1 MRTLM
6 DQTYRGGFT
15 AIVTPYSND
24 RKRVDFEGL
33 QSLCEF
39 QTKYGISGIVSVGT
53 TGESPTLTWDEH
65 IKAFQKT
72 FNAVGSKARVIAS
85 TGSNSTAECL
95 EATEHAKEIG
105 IRHVLLVDPYYNGP
119 SSLEIR
125 KEYLEP
131 VASAYP
137 DISIIP
143 YLIPGRCGTQI
154 LPQDLAIAND
164 HYPNICAVKE
174 ATGDFENM
182 KAIRKLCGN
191 NFNILSGDDD
201 KTLQMMLDTSIKAS
215 GVISVVSNVA
225 PKSVQE
231 MCGYALEGLADKAKS
246 MANAL
251 QPLFNIVTV
260 KTNEQTSR
268 GPVTFKARNP
278 LPIKT
283 LMGILGLP
291 GGPLRPPL
299 GRMTKQ
305 GVELILSKAR
315 KVQAEHP
322 EVFEPLTSFFGVDI
336 DRRLTED
343 RYWRGWYYDG
353 Y

>member
-1 MRTLM
+1 M
-6 DQTYRGGFT
+6 DRTYRGGYT
-15 AIVTPYSND
+15 AIVTPYSHDGNH
-24 RKRVDFEGL
+24 VDFEGL
-33 QSLCEF
+33 RSLCEF
-39 QTKYGISGIVSVGT
+39 QTKNAISGIVSVGT

-65 IKAFQKT
+65 IKT
-72 FNAVGSKARVIAS
+72 FEATYNAVGSKAIVIAS

-95 EATEHAKEIG
+95 EGTKHAKEMG

-125 KEYLEP
+125 REYMEP

-137 DISIIP
+137 DIDIIS
-143 YLIPGRCGTQI
+143 YVIPGRCGTQI
-154 LPQDLAIAND
+154 LAQDLAIANE

-182 KAIRKLCGN
+182 KTIRRLCGN

-201 KTLQMMLDTSIKAS
+201 KTLQMMLDPSIKAT
-215 GVISVVSNVA
+215 GVISVISNVT
-225 PKSVQE
+225 PQSVQE
-231 MCGYALEGLADKAKS
+231 MCRYALEGSTDKAKS
-246 MANAL
+246 TANAL
-251 QPLFNIVTV
+251 QPLFDIVTI
-260 KTNEQTSR
+260 KTNEQTNR
-268 GPVTFKARNP
+268 GLVAFKARNP

-291 GGPLRPPL
+291 GGPLRQPL
-299 GRMTKQ
+299 GRMTRQ
-305 GVELILSKAR
+305 GVELLLSKAR

-322 EVFEPLTSFFGVDI
+322 EVFEPLASFFDI
-336 DRRLTED
+336 DVDRRLTED
-343 RYWRGWYYDG
+343 QYMRGWFYDG

>member
-1 MRTLM
+1 MNEM
-6 DQTYRGGFT
+6 YRGAFT
-15 AIVTPYSND
+15 AIVTPFSKD
-24 RKRVDFEGL
+24 GKQMDFKGL
-33 QSLCEF
+33 QSLSEF

-65 IKAFQKT
+65 INAFQAT
-72 FNAVGSKARVIAS
+72 FDAVGSKTIVIAS

-95 EATEHAKEIG
+95 EATERAKEMG
-105 IRHVLLVDPYYNGP
+105 IKHALLVDPYYNGP

-125 KEYLEP
+125 REYLEP
-131 VASAYP
+131 VASAHP
-137 DISIIP
+137 DMAITSYI
-143 YLIPGRCGTQI
+143 IPGRCGTQ
-154 LPQDLAIAND
+154 LLAQDLAIANE

-182 KAIRKLCGN
+182 KVIRKLCGD

-201 KTLQMMLDTSIKAS
+201 KTLQMMLDASIKAS

-231 MCGYALEGLADKAKS
+231 MCRYALEGSGEKAKS
-246 MANAL
+246 IANAL
-251 QPLFNIVTV
+251 QPLFDIVTV
-260 KTNEQTSR
+260 KTDEQTSR
-268 GPVTFKARNP
+268 GPAPFKARNP

-291 GGPLRPPL
+291 GGHLRPPL
-299 GRMTKQ
+299 GKMTKT
-305 GVELILSKAR
+305 GLEVLISKTR

-322 EVFEPLTSFFGVDI
+322 EVFEPLSTFFDVDV
-336 DRRLTED
+336 DRRLTD
-343 RYWRGWYYDG
+343 SQYWRGWHYDG

>member
-1 MRTLM
+1 MK
-6 DQTYRGGFT
+6 TYRGGFT

-24 RKRVDFEGL
+24 AKSVDFEGL
-33 QSLCEF
+33 RSLCEF

-65 IKAFQKT
+65 IEAFEAT
-72 FNAVGSKARVIAS
+72 FNAVGSKAIVIAS
-85 TGSNSTAECL
+85 TGSNSTTECL
-95 EATEHAKEIG
+95 EGTERAKEMG

-125 KEYLEP
+125 REYLEP
-131 VASAYP
+131 VAATYP
-137 DISIIP
+137 DIGIIS
-143 YLIPGRCGTQI
+143 YVIPGRCGTQI
-154 LPQDLAIAND
+154 LAQDLAIANER
-164 HYPNICAVKE
+164 HPNICGVKE

-182 KAIRKLCGN
+182 RTIRKLCGN
-191 NFNILSGDDD
+191 KFNILSGDDD
-201 KTLQMMLDTSIKAS
+201 KTLQMMSDPRIMAS
-215 GVISVVSNVA
+215 GVISVISNVA

-231 MCGYALEGLADKAKS
+231 LCNCALEGLSDKARS
-246 MANAL
+246 VANAL
-251 QPLFNIVTV
+251 QPLFDIITV

-291 GGPLRPPL
+291 GGPLRQPL

-305 GVELILSKAR
+305 GVELLLTKAR
-315 KVQAEHP
+315 KVNAEHP
-322 EVFEPLTSFFGVDI
+322 EVFEPLTSFFDVDI

-343 RYWRGWYYDG
+343 RYWRGWYYDD